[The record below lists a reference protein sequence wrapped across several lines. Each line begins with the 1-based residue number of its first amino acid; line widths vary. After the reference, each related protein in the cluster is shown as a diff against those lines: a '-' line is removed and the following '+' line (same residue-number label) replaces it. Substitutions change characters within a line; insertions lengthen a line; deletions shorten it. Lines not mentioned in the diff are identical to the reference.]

1 MADTRILITTEEG
14 ARRCVDYLVENG
26 EEQNLGR
33 IAASLTD
40 DTIIENGWIQLGHTN
55 KIPTGEL
62 DLDTIVLPE
71 DLEHL
76 PSVREAIATECFMRL
91 DRDECFYPGQIVCSI
106 ELHNTKDPFWERM
119 LFQHYQKNIL
129 PLFIADIQSTQD
141 AESITLALTTYTQ
154 LLGQGITR
162 ATLCSVHTAWQ
173 QTVHSVNTVA
183 ELASLHVGKPRFL
196 VLVHKPEEEYR
207 TLLREYPHV
216 MFIRLGEKTFVA
228 STRNMTLLAMRI
240 YLAATASLSFL
251 DVFFNCR
258 LC

>member
-26 EEQNLGR
+26 EEQDLGR

-40 DTIIENGWIQLGHTN
+40 DTIVENGWIHLGHTN
-55 KIPTGEL
+55 KIPAGEL
-62 DLDTIVLPE
+62 DLGTIALPE

-76 PSVREAIATECFMRL
+76 PTVREAIAAECFARL
-91 DRDECFYPGQIVCSI
+91 DHGRHFYPGQIVCSI

-119 LFQHYQKNIL
+119 LFRHYRKNIL

-141 AESITLALTTYTQ
+141 AESITLALTTYTR
-154 LLGQGITR
+154 LLGENITR
-162 ATLCSVHTAWQ
+162 TTLCRVHRAWQ
-173 QTVHSVNTVA
+173 QTIHSVNTVA
-183 ELASLHVGKPRFL
+183 ELASLHIGKPRFPTL
-196 VLVHKPEEEYR
+196 CHKEEEGYR
-207 TLLREYPHV
+207 RLLREHPYV
-216 MFIRLGEKTFVA
+216 MFIRLDEKTFVA
-228 STRNMTLLAMRI
+228 STRDMTLLAMRI
-240 YLAATASLSFL
+240 YLGATASLSFL